1 MKPSRRGTTRPE
13 VDWGAV
19 RERLAAAQASTDRDL
34 TPEEARALLDERARH
49 LAAPVGRED
58 DRGPLLEIVT
68 FSLGAESFAI
78 EAALVRDVVRLTSLT
93 PVPGTP
99 DFVLGVVN
107 LRGEV
112 LMVADLRKLL
122 GLERPG
128 ITDLSRI
135 LVLGDERVE
144 FGLLVDST
152 HELRLLGRAE
162 ILAPPGGRGPVDA
175 RFLVGVTR
183 EAMAVLDGRALLQDP
198 RLLVGPGGG
207 AKPDAGAGT

>member
-1 MKPSRRGTTRPE
+1 VKPGERGATRA

-19 RERLAAAQASTDRDL
+19 RERLAAAQAATERDL
-34 TPEEARALLDERARH
+34 TPEQARALLDERARH
-49 LAAPVGRED
+49 LAAPVGRGD
-58 DRGPLLEIVT
+58 DRGPLVEIVT
-68 FSLGAESFAI
+68 FSLGPESFAI

-107 LRGEV
+107 HRGEI
-112 LMVADLRKLL
+112 LMVVDLRKLL

-135 LVLGDERVE
+135 VVLGEERAE

-152 HELRLLGRAE
+152 RELRSIGRAE
-162 ILAPPGGRGPVDA
+162 ILAPPGGRGPIDPC
-175 RFLVGVTR
+175 FLVGVTR
-183 EAMAVLDGRALLQDP
+183 EALAVLDGWALLQDP

-207 AKPDAGAGT
+207 KQPDAGAGT